1 MSLVVKRKRPDGTVE
16 EMDAERLWEER
27 DRLMRERDKA
37 LADWDAADQEWKAL
51 CDDAE
56 QDAARLADVCA
67 RWLEHQ
73 ESDEDREVE
82 LQARLD
88 NFRDDL
94 RAALAAHDARVKGGA
109 P

>member
-1 MSLVVKRKRPDGTVE
+1 MTLPE
-16 EMDAERLWEER
+16 YEHEWQAEL
-27 DRLMRERDKA
+27 DRLRAELAEARREAHCPDCGSNIERHVR
-37 LADWDAADQEWKAL
+37 
-51 CDDAE
+51 DAE

-94 RAALAAHDARVKGGA
+94 RAALAAHEARVKGGA